1 MFCVYCGT
9 KNPDEASICLFCGQR
24 VHNFQTQTEAV
35 ATQTAPAE
43 DTAKVPVYQEPGPDA
58 RTGATIAVQKYSA
71 AVFEKQKP
79 APWYAAFQKHPVA
92 VLATAALVVVALL
105 ATISLWRW
113 TADRIARSQR
123 IESYLKVIGA
133 LQANSAGF
141 TKHIQ
146 KLRTDPAPSM
156 MEYHDQ
162 CVGLEPLLND
172 ASSTTEKGE
181 VLIDQAIPEFQ
192 DDPKISPVLNDMKK
206 ALDLDKRVQTD
217 VKQETL
223 LVKTLMHLEP
233 NEQTEFFAMSI
244 KPLQDEEKQ
253 LAAEEQQTLAQIQN
267 EGRKLPSN
275 LSRSLLSQ

>member
-35 ATQTAPAE
+35 VTQTPPAE
-43 DTAKVPVYQEPGPDA
+43 DTAKVPVYQESEPDA
-58 RTGATIAVQKYSA
+58 RTGGTIAIQKYSVA
-71 AVFEKQKP
+71 TFNKQKP
-79 APWYAAFQKHPVA
+79 APWYAAFQRHPVA
-92 VLATAALVVVALL
+92 VLATAALVVVGLL

-113 TADRIARSQR
+113 TANRAARSHY
-123 IESYLKVIGA
+123 IENLLKDGGE
-133 LQANSAGF
+133 LQAKSAGF
-141 TKHIQ
+141 TRHIQ
-146 KLRTDPAPSM
+146 ELRNGPALSM
-156 MEYHDQ
+156 MDYHDQ
-162 CVGLEPLLND
+162 CLGLEPLLND

-181 VLIDQAIPEFQ
+181 VLVDQAIPEFQ
-192 DDPKISPVLNDMKK
+192 DDPKIFPVLNDMKK
-206 ALDLDKRVQTD
+206 ALGLDKRLQTD

-253 LAAEEQQTLAQIQN
+253 LASEEQQTLAQIQN
-267 EGRKLPSN
+267 EGRQLPSN

>member
-35 ATQTAPAE
+35 VTQTPPAE
-43 DTAKVPVYQEPGPDA
+43 DTAKVPVYQESEPDA
-58 RTGATIAVQKYSA
+58 RTGGTIAIQKYSVA
-71 AVFEKQKP
+71 TFNKQKP
-79 APWYAAFQKHPVA
+79 APWYAAFQRHPVA
-92 VLATAALVVVALL
+92 VLATAALVVVGLL

-113 TADRIARSQR
+113 TANRAARSHR
-123 IESYLKVIGA
+123 IENLLKDTA
-133 LQANSAGF
+133 ELQAKSAGF
-141 TKHIQ
+141 TKRIQ
-146 KLRTDPAPSM
+146 ELRSGPALSM
-156 MEYHDQ
+156 MDYHDQ
-162 CVGLEPLLND
+162 CLGLEPLLND

-181 VLIDQAIPEFQ
+181 VLVDQAIPEFQ
-192 DDPKISPVLNDMKK
+192 DDPKIFPVLNDMKK
-206 ALDLDKRVQTD
+206 ALDLDKRLQTD

-253 LAAEEQQTLAQIQN
+253 LASEEQQTLAQIQN
-267 EGRKLPSN
+267 EGRQLPSN